1 MRLTLVIAS
10 LKRGGAERVMSTLAS
25 AWSNQ
30 GKLVTLITLEAQEA
44 PAYPLESAV
53 RLIPLGSAGASKS
66 FFQGLWRNFH
76 RVRILRHA
84 IRESRPDIVVSFMDS
99 TNVLTILATRGMG
112 KPLVISERID
122 PSLYHIDRPWRFLR
136 RLLYRFADE
145 LVCQTAPALARFQAI
160 ARVRGRVIPNPI
172 ESPGFTR
179 SGPSSKP
186 AAQAGYTMAA
196 MGRLVPQKG
205 FDLLLRAFSKIAGR
219 EPDWTLLIYG
229 EGPQREEL
237 EMLTEKLNLAG
248 RVCFPGAVT
257 NPFDRLREADLF
269 VFSSRYEGFGM
280 ALAEAMACGLPV
292 VSFDCPEG
300 PRQIIQHNVDG
311 LLVPAQDIDAL
322 ADALEYLI
330 RHEEERRRLATR
342 APDVCRRFNLEN
354 ILEMWDQL
362 FAALSP
368 TSSQHVEHTKM
379 A

>member
-44 PAYPLESAV
+44 PAYPLKSGV
-53 RLIPLGSAGASKS
+53 RLIPLGLSGTSRS
-66 FFQGLWRNFH
+66 LFQGLRRNLH
-76 RVRILRHA
+76 RVRTLRQA
-84 IRESRPDIVVSFMDS
+84 IRESRPDVVVSFMDS
-99 TNVLTILATRGMG
+99 TNVLAILATRGMG

-122 PSLYHIDRPWRFLR
+122 PSLYHVDRPWRFLR

-160 ARVRGRVIPNPI
+160 SRVPGRVIPNPV
-172 ESPGFTR
+172 ESPVFTR
-179 SGPSSKP
+179 PGPSSKP
-186 AAQAGYTMAA
+186 AGAGYSLAA

-219 EPDWTLLIYG
+219 QPGWMLMIYG

-237 EMLTEKLNLAG
+237 QMLAERLNVSG
-248 RVCFPGAVT
+248 RVCFQGAVT

-269 VFSSRYEGFGM
+269 AFSSRYEGFGM

-300 PRQIIQHNVDG
+300 PGQIIRHNVDG
-311 LLVPAQDIDAL
+311 LLVPPQDVDAL

-330 RHEEERRRLATR
+330 SHEEERKRLAAR

-354 ILEMWDQL
+354 ILGMWDQL

-368 TSSQHVEHTKM
+368 TSSLQVEHTET